1 MLLQKR
7 HSRHPWWSYVADEL
21 GKSFQIRP
29 HKALASP
36 AIKNYHPFMLEHDL
50 QPERTIYSVSE
61 LNLNVRNLLESEFP
75 RIWVE
80 AEVSNL
86 AMPASGH
93 IYFSLKDSHAQVSC
107 AMFKS
112 RKQLLKFKPENGQQV
127 LVRARVSLYEPR
139 GNYQLII
146 EHMEEAG
153 DGALRRAFEELK
165 SRLAAAGLF
174 DEIHKQALPELP
186 QRIGVVTS
194 ATGAAIRDVLSVLQR
209 RFPAIPVLI
218 YPVPVQGAGAATEI
232 ARTLRTASAR
242 KDCDVL
248 LLVRGGG
255 SLEDLWAFNEEIV
268 AHAIVDSEIPIV
280 CGVGH
285 EIDITIA
292 DFAADVRAPTPS
304 AAAELIS
311 PDQETYLQ
319 TFSWYQER
327 LHQLLSNKIRRLAE
341 QIDWL
346 RKRLQQQ
353 HPLSYLQQ
361 QSQRLDELEQRVN
374 KAWQQQLRNSESN
387 FKHLLHRLLS
397 SSPTQQINRGQQEH
411 SQFMQRLERSL
422 KQHIMQ
428 KKQHLAAVSRTL
440 HAISPLETLSRGY
453 AIATTEN
460 GTAITNY
467 QQVQVGDKVQVQL
480 HKGQIFT
487 RVEKS
492 QGTKNLTPDTE

>member
-1 MLLQKR
+1 MPK
-7 HSRHPWWSYVADEL
+7 
-21 GKSFQIRP
+21 
-29 HKALASP
+29 
-36 AIKNYHPFMLEHDL
+36 HDR
-50 QPERTIYSVSE
+50 QPERTVYSVSE
-61 LNLNVRNLLESEFP
+61 LNLNVRSLLESEFP
-75 RIWVE
+75 QIWVE
-80 AEVSNL
+80 AEISNL

-93 IYFSLKDSHAQVSC
+93 IYFSLKDSRAQVSC
-107 AMFKS
+107 AMFKN
-112 RKQLLKFKPENGQQV
+112 RKQLLKFKPDNGQQV
-127 LVRARVSLYEPR
+127 LARARVSLYEPR

-165 SRLAAAGLF
+165 TRLASDGLF

-209 RFPAIPVLI
+209 RFPAIPVLV
-218 YPVPVQGAGAATEI
+218 YPVPVQGAGAAAEI
-232 ARTLRTASAR
+232 AKTLRTASDR

-285 EIDITIA
+285 EVDITIA

-311 PDQETYLQ
+311 PDQETYQQ
-319 TFSWYQER
+319 TFNWYQQR
-327 LHQLLSNKIRRLAE
+327 LHQLIGDKIRRLAE

-374 KAWQQQLRNSESN
+374 KAWQQQVQNSGN
-387 FKHLLHRLLS
+387 TFKHLLHRLLS
-397 SSPTQQINRGQQEH
+397 SSPTQQISHGQQEYN
-411 SQFMQRLERSL
+411 QLIQRLERGL
-422 KQHIMQ
+422 LQHINQ

-453 AIATTEN
+453 AIATTAD

-467 QQVQVGDKVQVQL
+467 QQVQVGDKVQLQL
-480 HKGQIFT
+480 HKGLIFT

-492 QGTKNLTPDTE
+492 QETKD